1 MLAKRFDTRGGNG
14 KGGTMD
20 RDSARDDRLTVVPV
34 DEATEGAIVPA
45 GGDTLLP
52 VPRGSVTVEAIRRA
66 ARRIGEPQRRRSF
79 VVIAE
84 ATLNRQRASS

>member
-1 MLAKRFDTRGGNG
+1 
-14 KGGTMD
+14 MD

-45 GGDTLLP
+45 GGDILLR